1 MGIVFRQSVKS
12 TIVSFTG
19 TLLGAL
25 TILGYTY
32 ALDPQAYGFTRNVLN
47 QGGLLQMI
55 ALLGIGGA
63 VNTFVLRFPPGAKRN
78 TIFTLSLFVPLLA
91 VAIMVVPYLAFRSS
105 VIGWYN
111 VGDRP
116 LVGQYYLLLPVL
128 VLLWSYMSL
137 LEWYLIGQNK
147 SAISIFMR
155 EVVLRIVNLAVI
167 GLFYF
172 KLISFTTFIV
182 ATVLIYGIPPC
193 ILFFLAFRTEAFRL
207 QLDWKALSRQEY
219 WQLTHFSWYHL
230 LTSVSIIAMTYI
242 DSSLL
247 GILSLQG
254 VAAVAIYTTAGF
266 FATLVTVPFRA
277 MASAIQPTFNHAYL
291 SGDESKLHDVFQRSA
306 INAQIVS
313 VMMVVIVACNLHNA
327 TAILQPAY
335 RSMVPVVLILL
346 IGRLADMITGFNTEV
361 ITVSKYYKFNF
372 RISALL
378 LALIIGCCYLLIP
391 RFDIQGA
398 AWATTISLILF
409 NIGKAVFLYARFR
422 LQPFSI
428 HTFQVLFAGA
438 VAGLAGYYLPYI
450 VNPFVDA
457 ILRTVL
463 MVLVYGVLLFWLRPS
478 EDLTNYLRSIRE
490 KKRLF

>member
-1 MGIVFRQSVKS
+1 MGIVFRQSVKT

-25 TILGYTY
+25 TIFGYTY
-32 ALDPQAYGFTRNVLN
+32 ALDPQAYGFTRIVLS

-55 ALLGIGGA
+55 ALLGVTGA
-63 VNTFVLRFPPGAKRN
+63 VNTFMLRFPPGAKRN
-78 TIFTLSLFVPLLA
+78 TIFTISLFVPLLA
-91 VAIMVVPYLAFRSS
+91 VAIMIVPYLAFRSS

-116 LVGQYYLLLPVL
+116 LVGRYYLLLPVL

-137 LEWYLIGQNK
+137 LEWYLVGQNK
-147 SAISIFMR
+147 SAVSIFMR
-155 EVVLRIVNLAVI
+155 EVVLRIVNLVI
-167 GLFYF
+167 ITLFYF

-182 ATVLIYGIPPC
+182 ATVLVYGIPPL

-207 QLDWKALSRQEY
+207 QLDWKALTRQEY

-230 LTSVSIIAMTYI
+230 LTSASIIAMAYI
-242 DSSLL
+242 DSNLL
-247 GILSLQG
+247 GILSPQG
-254 VAAVAIYTTAGF
+254 VAALAIYTTAGF
-266 FATLVTVPFRA
+266 FATLVVVPFRA
-277 MASAIQPTFNHAYL
+277 MSSAIQPTFNHAYM
-291 SGDESKLHDVFQRSA
+291 SGDQSKLHDVFHRSA

-327 TAILQPAY
+327 TAILQPDY
-335 RSMVPVVLILL
+335 RSMAPVVLIML

-372 RISALL
+372 RISAFLL
-378 LALIIGCCYLLIP
+378 VLIVVCCYLFIP
-391 RFDIQGA
+391 RFDIHGA

-409 NIGKAVFLYARFR
+409 NIGKAIFLYSRFR
-422 LQPFSI
+422 LQPFSMG
-428 HTFQVLFAGA
+428 TLQVFFAGIA
-438 VAGLAGYYLPYI
+438 AALAGYYLPYAF
-450 VNPFVDA
+450 NPFIDA

-463 MVLVYGVLLFWLRPS
+463 IALVYGALLLWLRPS
-478 EDLTNYLRSIRE
+478 DDLTNYLRSVKE